1 MWNINEVGKE
11 ILADISK
18 DIKGP
23 NAMFE
28 ISSAAGKGPSEISH
42 ESKGEESN
50 IHKKLVKNN
59 QKALL
64 MVKSFSSL
72 FKLQQITF
80 GHIDLSR
87 IVNQSIELLAHSHN

>member
-42 ESKGEESN
+42 KSKGEESN

-72 FKLQQITF
+72 FKLQQITSWANRF
-80 GHIDLSR
+80 IKNCRSKHR
-87 IVNQSIELLAHSHN
+87 ITGTLT